1 MATTM
6 SKEADGELNN
16 SFDQSVAVEEGEE
29 VASKKSREVIEND
42 ILGLE
47 KGVENSESEM
57 EHEDDDSFWAITADK
72 IQEGRHAYGANE
84 ILEKL
89 MIKSKSMKSDY
100 VSSPDCLISRAKS
113 CLPINVDSE
122 LSEIEMKN
130 EDYVGRKFEIN
141 ACPEIGNRTF
151 IYLILIIFEQLFHL
165 VFI

>member
-1 MATTM
+1 M

-29 VASKKSREVIEND
+29 VAGKKSREVIEND

-84 ILEKL
+84 KIGLCKL
-89 MIKSKSMKSDY
+89 
-100 VSSPDCLISRAKS
+100 
-113 CLPINVDSE
+113 
-122 LSEIEMKN
+122 
-130 EDYVGRKFEIN
+130 
-141 ACPEIGNRTF
+141 T
-151 IYLILIIFEQLFHL
+151 
-165 VFI
+165 